1 MEYISCA
8 VFSFPDMTFSEAE
21 TQRPARPKR
30 RRPSDRPVEDETAPA
45 MARSKSLLMTATVL
59 LASSCCRV
67 EGFSA
72 GTSAM
77 AAHQRLM
84 RPAIENASDNHHHRH
99 NPSSSSSLSPTA
111 TALQM
116 VGRIRKQP
124 ANYPGGSAGG
134 GRRSEQIA
142 RRHQELRSATERG
155 DRRAR
160 PNQQNRRPGSSGS
173 RTQKPLAAAATAE
186 APSTLNDSFRMR
198 SGSHFEIL
206 MPDDIT
212 LSSSTSSS
220 SSSSKS
226 TAEAPLP
233 TPDQLEN
240 AEAASRKSL
249 VDAKIAALLAADDEE
264 DDIGG
269 NGGDGDI
276 ADDDLADR
284 ETVYT
289 RLSDAAKSQA
299 TAAISKSNSYGAA
312 SSSADAGSGGGAPSL
327 VASSTATAGSR
338 HRVISKKKRVTAQV
352 QETGR
357 DTIRQSYT
365 KSFTNHELLSRESE
379 AALGREIQI
388 LARWEERR
396 QELEVQLMR

>member
-1 MEYISCA
+1 M
-8 VFSFPDMTFSEAE
+8 V
-21 TQRPARPKR
+21 RN
-30 RRPSDRPVEDETAPA
+30 
-45 MARSKSLLMTATVL
+45 KSLLMTAAVL
-59 LASSCCRV
+59 LASSCCPV
-67 EGFSA
+67 EGFST
-72 GTSAM
+72 GTSAT

-84 RPAIENASDNHHHRH
+84 RPAIENASENCHHRH
-99 NPSSSSSLSPTA
+99 NPSPPLHVSP

-116 VGRIRKQP
+116 VGSIRKQP

-142 RRHQELRSATERG
+142 RRHQELRSAAERG

-160 PNQQNRRPGSSGS
+160 PNPQNRRPDGATS
-173 RTQKPLAAAATAE
+173 RRKQQPLSAAATAE
-186 APSTLNDSFRMR
+186 APSALNDAFRMR

-226 TAEAPLP
+226 TEEASLP

-264 DDIGG
+264 DDEDDGGDGG
-269 NGGDGDI
+269 NGDGDI

-312 SSSADAGSGGGAPSL
+312 SSSGDGGGAAAPSL

>member
-1 MEYISCA
+1 
-8 VFSFPDMTFSEAE
+8 
-21 TQRPARPKR
+21 
-30 RRPSDRPVEDETAPA
+30 
-45 MARSKSLLMTATVL
+45 
-59 LASSCCRV
+59 
-67 EGFSA
+67 
-72 GTSAM
+72 
-77 AAHQRLM
+77 
-84 RPAIENASDNHHHRH
+84 
-99 NPSSSSSLSPTA
+99 
-111 TALQM
+111 M
-116 VGRIRKQP
+116 VGSIRKQP

-160 PNQQNRRPGSSGS
+160 PNPNRRPDGATS
-173 RTQKPLAAAATAE
+173 RRKQQPLAAATAE
-186 APSTLNDSFRMR
+186 APSTLNDAFRMR

-220 SSSSKS
+220 SKS
-226 TAEAPLP
+226 TEEAPLP
-233 TPDQLEN
+233 TPEQLEN

-249 VDAKIAALLAADDEE
+249 VDAKIAALLAADDEDDDE
-264 DDIGG
+264 DDGG
-269 NGGDGDI
+269 AGDGDI

-312 SSSADAGSGGGAPSL
+312 SSSADAAGGGAPSL